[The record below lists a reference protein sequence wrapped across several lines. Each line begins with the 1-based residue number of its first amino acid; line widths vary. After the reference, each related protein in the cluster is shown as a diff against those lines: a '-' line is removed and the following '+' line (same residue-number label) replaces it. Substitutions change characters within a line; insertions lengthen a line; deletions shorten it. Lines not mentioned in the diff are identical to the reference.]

1 MSEQTAELMQGARFY
16 AEKQASLGDVRPY
29 RRYRNN
35 LYDAFMAGAEYQR
48 RKDNTKEECLH
59 TP

>member
-1 MSEQTAELMQGARFY
+1 MQGARFY

>member
-1 MSEQTAELMQGARFY
+1 MSEQTAELIQEARFY

-29 RRYRNN
+29 KRYRRN

-48 RKDNTKEECLH
+48 RKQVNKN
-59 TP
+59 